1 MHYSI
6 FSNGG
11 IMRFEYDEAIYLG
24 LVKRVSKRVLGS
36 LFPGGQQVEFEKILA
51 EMTDKMKEMP
61 RFENLNPVDDSVDIF
76 MLDDIENQDYAYVVF
91 RKGFNMK

>member
-1 MHYSI
+1 
-6 FSNGG
+6 
-11 IMRFEYDEAIYLG
+11 MRFEYDEAIYLG
-24 LVKRVSKRVLGS
+24 LVKRVSKSVLGN
-36 LFPGGQQVEFEKILA
+36 LFPGGQGAEFEIILA
-51 EMTDKMKEMP
+51 EMTEKMKGMP